1 MNSIIYK
8 VVFNAY
14 EQFEN
19 KNLTLSFRN
28 LNFNTP
34 IAISSKN
41 INKLK
46 NISEKS
52 KKFIIFQNIED
63 VFIIGN
69 PSNDYSYNYFLV
81 VLYTLKNNGLRGGFL
96 IGNVKTLGDLIIGIW
111 PFNIKIKDVA
121 LKKVLDD
128 FNSLIENPDI
138 YSNICLI
145 SQ

>member
-1 MNSIIYK
+1 MKSIIYK

-28 LNFNTP
+28 LNFITP
-34 IAISSKN
+34 LAIPSKN

-52 KKFIIFQNIED
+52 KKFISFQNIEE

-69 PSNDYSYNYFLV
+69 PTSNYSYNNFLV
-81 VLYTLKNNGLRGGFL
+81 VLYTLKNNGLKGGFL

-111 PFNIKIKDVA
+111 PFNIKVKELA

-128 FNSLIENPDI
+128 FNNLIENPDK